1 MKRTNLRKAPEDTL
15 KLAGWMYADM
25 LLGLMVIF
33 LATVSFLPTTV
44 QVAGRSVTAP
54 TKQIDRGYNYYQGY
68 SIVTSSFSETNIRAQ
83 VAAFKKAQRIPD
95 DSEIIF
101 AQLLGGF
108 DAKHESPDFGRNRAL
123 IYSYNLGKNLPDLFA
138 NSAMDVGS
146 SSALN
151 TNEVALRLT
160 FTVKIK

>member
-1 MKRTNLRKAPEDTL
+1 MRRTTLRKAPEDNL

-33 LATVSFLPTTV
+33 LATVSFLPTTTR
-44 QVAGRSVTAP
+44 VAGSTVTSPA
-54 TKQIDRGYNYYQGY
+54 KQVDSGYNYYQGY
-68 SIVTSSFSETNIRAQ
+68 SIIARSFSETNIRDQ

-108 DAKHESPDFGRNRAL
+108 DSKHESSDFGRNRAL
-123 IYSYNLGKNLPDLFA
+123 VFSYNLGKYLPDLFA
-138 NSAMDVGS
+138 NSAINVGS

-151 TNEVALRLT
+151 TNEVAVRLT

>member
-83 VAAFKKAQRIPD
+83 VAAFKKAQHIP
-95 DSEIIF
+95 
-101 AQLLGGF
+101 
-108 DAKHESPDFGRNRAL
+108 
-123 IYSYNLGKNLPDLFA
+123 
-138 NSAMDVGS
+138 
-146 SSALN
+146 
-151 TNEVALRLT
+151 
-160 FTVKIK
+160 VKIK